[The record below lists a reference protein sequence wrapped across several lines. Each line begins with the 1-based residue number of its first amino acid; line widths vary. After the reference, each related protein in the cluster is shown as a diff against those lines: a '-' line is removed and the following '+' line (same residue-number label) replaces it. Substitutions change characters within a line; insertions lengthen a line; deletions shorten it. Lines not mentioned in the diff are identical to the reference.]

1 MSEFHIDA
9 TIQSQYS
16 ASKHICKLVNAFWE
30 SINPEADIEL
40 IYNKMI
46 NPLTAEGVGLDV
58 WGRIVAIG
66 RNLVALDEKQP
77 YLGFNT
83 TTSDVVNERLDSFNN
98 TAFYSK
104 INGLFRLNDN
114 GYRTYIFIK
123 AMINIGN
130 SSLADLNKMIHVL
143 FPTDDIKILHSSTMV
158 LRVLILSQL
167 SDMAKQ
173 ALLTLPWLPAGV
185 GLEMYQV
192 VTPTLGFD
200 GSELNPFD
208 QGTFA
213 TYETKDIEAV

>member
-77 YLGFNT
+77 YLGFT
-83 TTSDVVNERLDSFNN
+83 TTPDVVNERLDSFNN
-98 TAFYSK
+98 AVFYSK
-104 INGLFRLNDN
+104 VNGLFRLNDN

-143 FPTDDIKILHSSTMV
+143 FPNDDIKILHSSTMV

>member
-30 SINPEADIEL
+30 SITPEADIEL

-66 RNLVALDEKQP
+66 RNLVALDEKQT
-77 YLGFNT
+77 YLGFT
-83 TTSDVVNERLDSFNN
+83 TTPDVVNERLDSFNN
-98 TAFYSK
+98 AAFYSK
-104 INGLFRLNDN
+104 VNGLFRLNDN